1 MTSISWIDAKLY
13 PSFADNWDDTLF
25 RRAVLDY
32 LNPTHTLL
40 DLGAGAGIV
49 EATNFRG
56 LAREV
61 IGIDLDPRVVHN
73 KHLDRGI
80 VASAETIPLEDSSC
94 DIVVCDN
101 VLEHLPEPIKVFREV
116 ARVLRP
122 GGLFIAKTPNKYH
135 YMPLIA
141 SMTPQAFH
149 EWFNAKRGR
158 EAADTFPTLYR
169 ANSAGAVTRLARQSG
184 LEVEKI
190 RRIEG
195 RPEYLRFS
203 AITYAV
209 AAAYERIVNSA
220 EALAFLRVVLL
231 SVLRKPSAARDI
243 PAA

>member
-1 MTSISWIDAKLY
+1 MTSIAWIDKKLY
-13 PSFADNWDDTLF
+13 PTYADNWDDTLF
-25 RRAVLDY
+25 RRAVLDHV
-32 LNPTHTLL
+32 NNTHTLL

-61 IGIDLDPRVVHN
+61 IGVDPDPRVVHN
-73 KHLDRGI
+73 KNLDRGI
-80 VASAETIPLEDSSC
+80 VGLAEKIPLEDASC

-101 VLEHLPEPIKVFREV
+101 VLEHLPQPIKVFREV
-116 ARVLRP
+116 SRVLKP

-135 YMPLIA
+135 YMPIIA

-158 EAADTFPTLYR
+158 KAEDTFPTLYR
-169 ANSAGAVTRLARQSG
+169 ANSAGAVTRLARESG
-184 LEVEKI
+184 LEVANI

-203 AITYAV
+203 ALTYAV

-231 SVLRKPSAARDI
+231 ATLRKPLG
-243 PAA
+243 